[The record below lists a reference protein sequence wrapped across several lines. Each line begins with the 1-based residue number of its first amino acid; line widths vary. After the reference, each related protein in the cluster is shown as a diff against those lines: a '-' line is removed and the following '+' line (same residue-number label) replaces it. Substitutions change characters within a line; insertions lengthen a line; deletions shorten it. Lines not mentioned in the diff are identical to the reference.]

1 MALSDLYGVL
11 RRRWLTMVALTLA
24 ALAVAAAYAST
35 VPTTYTASTRLYVAM
50 ATGTSVND
58 SYQGGLA
65 AQQRIASYSYVAEGP
80 TVARRVIDDLGLR
93 TSPQELQ
100 QRVTVTFP
108 PATTLLEISVTD
120 SSADGARALA
130 DGVAAQVR
138 AVVDEMETT
147 VAGAAPA
154 ARLNVLDPAT
164 TPTAPTSPDVQ
175 RIMAVGLFGGL
186 ALGGL
191 FALVRD
197 RLDRRARRPEQVS
210 GVLTAPVLAAIPAQD
225 PAAGAMTVR
234 LGARLLAEAASDADP
249 TTLLLTSVSRTSR
262 PDVALGLAAALAR
275 AGRRVALIDAD
286 ISGHGVSA
294 RLGKADVPGLADWLR
309 EPNRS
314 PEDLVQ
320 LVEDEVGLLPVG
332 ALDERTSGLL
342 CSSRYAELLTQL
354 KGRFDHLL
362 IDAAPVP
369 VDPAVLAMSA
379 HSSGTL
385 AVVELDTS
393 TLPQVRAA
401 ADAFGNRLIG
411 AVTVAAPARRGP
423 AQPNPTVDPTA
434 EPAATPEQADK
445 QADKA
450 EQPEQSEPLKRSEQS
465 EQPEWS
471 EQPELSVG
479 MPATVGGPSKRPS
492 PTARR

>member
-11 RRRWLTMVALTLA
+11 RRRWRTVVTLTLV
-24 ALAVAAAYAST
+24 ALAVAAVYASS

-65 AQQRIASYSYVAEGP
+65 AQQRIASYSYVAEGA
-80 TVARRVIDDLGLR
+80 TVAQRVIDDLGLR
-93 TSPQELQ
+93 TTPQELQ

-147 VAGAAPA
+147 VADAAPA

-164 TPTAPTSPDVQ
+164 TPTAPTGPDVR
-175 RIMAVGLFGGL
+175 RIMALGLFVGLG
-186 ALGGL
+186 LGGL
-191 FALVRD
+191 CALVRD
-197 RLDRRARRPEQVS
+197 RLDRRVRRPEQVS
-210 GVLTAPVLAAIPAQD
+210 GVLPVPVLAAIPAQE
-225 PAAGAMTVR
+225 PAAGAMTAR
-234 LGARLLAEAASDADP
+234 LAARLLAESPSDADP

-262 PDVALGLAAALAR
+262 PEVALGLAAALTR
-275 AGRRVALIDAD
+275 AGRRVVLIDAD
-286 ISGHGVSA
+286 TSGDGISA
-294 RLGKADVPGLADWLR
+294 RLGTADVPGLADWLR
-309 EPNRS
+309 APNGS

-332 ALDERTSGLL
+332 ALDDRTSGLL
-342 CSSRYAELLTQL
+342 CSPRFAELLTQL
-354 KGRFDHLL
+354 KGHFDHLL
-362 IDAAPVP
+362 VDAAPVP
-369 VDPAVLAMSA
+369 VDPAVLAMSV

-401 ADAFGNRLIG
+401 ADAFGDRLIG
-411 AVTVAAPARRGP
+411 AVTVAATGGRGP
-423 AQPNPTVDPTA
+423 AQPNPIVHPTA
-434 EPAATPEQADK
+434 GPATTPERADTV
-445 QADKA
+445 
-450 EQPEQSEPLKRSEQS
+450 EQPEQSE
-465 EQPEWS
+465 QPA
-471 EQPELSVG
+471 LAVG
-479 MPATVGGPSKRPS
+479 QPATVGGPSKRPS